1 MALSIVRSS
10 SSRITSPPTP
20 GRIVIAYDASR
31 KHNMQ
36 DFKDIIADVLT
47 REDMVKETDTVT
59 VFGVLDKVLHPLG
72 FRIEIGHGS
81 FIRAHERAFKE
92 EVSRKVDAN
101 VDMLKH
107 NAEECEGSGI
117 DIKVKIVVGAPM
129 KNIVVQEIMESNTT
143 WAILDRKLS
152 KESRFYLKH
161 IPCKVAIIRDNLSL
175 EVLRSF
181 RIEKSTGTAK
191 HKVYYS
197 LSKPV
202 LVPSAQDDESDNQ
215 SLISLS
221 LSSLMSPCIS
231 SSNFISSSASQDKF
245 CSNPQQELSGI
256 SAEVDKFRQIDSD
269 TPVLVL
275 ADVIKLGLDSSGCSY
290 SDILIATDNF
300 SSDNLL
306 GEGGYGVVYKGKLKD
321 GQFIAVKL
329 HKEENTQGVAEL
341 HSEVYRR
348 SFARHT
354 NIVTLLGYCCKE
366 NLKILIYEYVC
377 NKSLEWHLFDN
388 TEKVLDWNQRNAVA
402 IGTAKGLR
410 FLHEECRGSPIV
422 HQDIRPSNILLTGD
436 FVPLLGDYGLA
447 KWKTNKCDE
456 PRRTPGNL
464 GYLAPECAENGI
476 YSVKTDVYA
485 FGIVLLELISGR
497 KTRENHQQ
505 SIRLWALP
513 LIQTLSFDELV
524 DSRLEGSYSTYEVY
538 NIARA
543 AYLCVQIKPKMRPSM
558 GEVLCL
564 LEGSNGHLRH
574 VKSSLYPIILTTEG
588 QS

>member
-1 MALSIVRSS
+1 MI
-10 SSRITSPPTP
+10 
-20 GRIVIAYDASR
+20 
-31 KHNMQ
+31 
-36 DFKDIIADVLT
+36 
-47 REDMVKETDTVT
+47 KETETIT

-107 NAEECEGSGI
+107 NAEVCEGSGI
-117 DIKVKIVVGAPM
+117 DIKVKIVVGAPI
-129 KNIVVQEIMESNTT
+129 KNIVVQEIMESYTT

-175 EVLRSF
+175 EVMRPF
-181 RIEKSTGTAK
+181 HIERSTGTAK
-191 HKVYYS
+191 HKVFYS

-202 LVPSAQDDESDNQ
+202 LVQSAQDDESDNQ

-221 LSSLMSPCIS
+221 LSSLISPYIS
-231 SSNFISSSASQDKF
+231 SSNFISSSASQDEF
-245 CSNPQQELSGI
+245 CSNPPQELSGI
-256 SAEVDKFRQIDSD
+256 SAEMEKFRHIYSN

-321 GQFIAVKL
+321 GQLIAVKL
-329 HKEENTQGVAEL
+329 HKVANTQGVAEL

-366 NLKILIYEYVC
+366 NLNILIYEYVC

-388 TEKVLDWNQRNAVA
+388 TEKVLDWNQRNAIA
-402 IGTAKGLR
+402 IGTAKGLW
-410 FLHEECRGSPIV
+410 FLHEECRGSPII
-422 HQDIRPSNILLTGD
+422 HQDIRPSNILLTGE

-456 PRRTPGNL
+456 PRRIPGNL

-476 YSVKTDVYA
+476 CSVKTDVYA

-497 KTRENHQQ
+497 KTRENHHQ

-524 DSRLEGSYSTYEVY
+524 DSRLEGSYSTYESRVKNKNGVCAKKRYEKEEEEEGLTNLNISQCTALTPPAVQALCDSFPALHTCPGRHSLIISGCLNLTSVHCACAVY
-538 NIARA
+538 SHRINLAR
-543 AYLCVQIKPKMRPSM
+543 
-558 GEVLCL
+558 
-564 LEGSNGHLRH
+564 
-574 VKSSLYPIILTTEG
+574 
-588 QS
+588 